1 MPLQDEV
8 LLMVLVVAL
17 YLYDSML
24 LLYCNEGILV
34 PGRTGWTVRF
44 GFHEPKIRGKEL
56 FIALPWLLHRP
67 MFRLSWRFEGNPVKT
82 APEDWKVKSEVPL
95 LMIALV
101 WSMAVA
107 LFVMLP
113 LGFFTRLGHG
123 MLLAAVALL
132 YLSIVT
138 LLAYMGFHR
147 NDLQVTGK
155 QVGRY
160 AFEFLTCPP
169 FALNA
174 IRTVSLGQPIVE
186 DLVATARRLQHPDS
200 WAATREQL
208 TLRLDEEIEMED
220 DGSER
225 MARLRAHRQ
234 RLAEDPPLLRSKCAL
249 VPGPRPPEE
258 REIES

>member
-8 LLMVLVVAL
+8 LLMILVVVL
-17 YLYDSML
+17 YLYDSMM
-24 LLYCNEGILV
+24 LLYRNEGILV
-34 PGRTGWTVRF
+34 PGRTGWTVRL
-44 GFHEPKIRGKEL
+44 GFHEPRIRGKEL
-56 FIALPWLLHRP
+56 FIAPPWLLHRP
-67 MFRLSWRFEGNPVKT
+67 MFRLSWPFEGNPVKA
-82 APEDWKVKSEVPL
+82 APEDWQAKSEVPL
-95 LMIALV
+95 PMIALV

-113 LGFFTRLGHG
+113 LGFFTTLGHG

-132 YLSIVT
+132 YLSIVA

-155 QVGRY
+155 QVGKY

-174 IRTVSLGQPIVE
+174 IRTVSLSQPIGE
-186 DLVATARRLQHPDS
+186 DLVNTARRLQHPDR

-208 TLRLDEEIEMED
+208 TLRLDEEIEIED
-220 DGSER
+220 EGSGR

-234 RLAEDPPLLRSKCAL
+234 RLAT
-249 VPGPRPPEE
+249 
-258 REIES
+258 